1 MKVNVT
7 QNQKNRIMSLQFGGL
22 PVYYGR
28 RVQRG
33 GGILGSIARFFVPA
47 AKKIL
52 LPAAKTMLRE
62 TMKQAPRVVGSLIN
76 NPSTAGK
83 TVLNSLKKA
92 GINTARS
99 TVNQMGF
106 VQKPRTTKRKATSV
120 PKRRRKKQRGAGDIF
135 TI

>member
-1 MKVNVT
+1 
-7 QNQKNRIMSLQFGGL
+7 
-22 PVYYGR
+22 
-28 RVQRG
+28 
-33 GGILGSIARFFVPA
+33 
-47 AKKIL
+47 
-52 LPAAKTMLRE
+52 
-62 TMKQAPRVVGSLIN
+62 MKQAPQVVGSLIN

-106 VQKPRTTKRKATSV
+106 VQKPRATKRKATSV
-120 PKRRRKKQRGAGDIF
+120 PKRRHKKQRGAGDIF